1 MTAHT
6 IGTTSRP
13 ATDTAGSTATDV
25 AHDPTVVEIS
35 DLTISFDGRPAVR
48 EVSLSVGRGEV
59 VALVGESGSGKTL
72 TARAVLGLL
81 PDTAAASGSIVLN
94 GTETIGAAEK
104 DLRRLR
110 GTAAS
115 MIFQEP
121 QTALNPVRT
130 IGWQLAQALRAH
142 RPVGRA
148 AARARA
154 IELLEA
160 VDIPHPSRRI
170 DWYPH
175 QLSGGQKQR
184 VVIALALAGE
194 PDLLIADE
202 PTTALDV
209 TVQAEILAL
218 LRDLRDRTGASIL
231 LITHNLGVVADLA
244 DRVVVMRRGRVVE
257 HQDVAGLFAAPT
269 DPYTRVLLD
278 AIPSIEDIPTRDE
291 VAAADPAGTP
301 IVEVRAVAVD
311 YPARLGAPA
320 HRALEDITLHL
331 DAGEVL
337 GVVGESGSGKSTL
350 GRAILGLLP
359 AAAGDIDVFG
369 IDPARSKRT
378 ARRDFHR
385 RVGLIHQDP
394 AASLDPRRTIGQ
406 SIAEP
411 LIVHRLAA
419 KAALDRR
426 VTDLL
431 EAVELPRSWV
441 HRRPHEL
448 SGGQRQRVAFAR
460 ALAAQPDLIVAD
472 EPTSALDVSVQEAI
486 LDLFTRLRSE
496 RGFSAVFISHDLAVV
511 GRVSDRV
518 AVLRAGRIV
527 EIGTP
532 EEVFAHPR
540 QEYTRRLVA
549 AVPVPDPARQRE
561 RREAQL
567 PLVTTG

>member
-1 MTAHT
+1 MTANT
-6 IGTTSRP
+6 IVGAP
-13 ATDTAGSTATDV
+13 ASAAPAEATRSARV
-25 AHDPTVVEIS
+25 LAIS
-35 DLTISFDGRPAVR
+35 HLGIDFGDHNAVR
-48 EVSLSVGRGEV
+48 DFSLSVRRGEV
-59 VALVGESGSGKTL
+59 VALVGESGSGKTP
-72 TARAVLGLL
+72 TARAILGLL
-81 PDTAAASGSIVLN
+81 PDTATATGSVILDGIEV
-94 GTETIGAAEK
+94 IGATEK
-104 DLRRLR
+104 KLETLR

-130 IGWQLAQALRAH
+130 IGWQIAQALRAH
-142 RPVGRA
+142 RKIDRA

-160 VDIPHPSRRI
+160 VDIPHPTRRI

-194 PDLLIADE
+194 PELLIADE

-209 TVQAEILAL
+209 TVQAEILDL
-218 LRDLRDRTGASIL
+218 LRDLRDRTGAAIL

-244 DRVVVMRRGRVVE
+244 DRVVVMRRGTVIE
-257 HQDVAGLFAAPT
+257 QNAVATLFAIPS
-269 DPYTRVLLD
+269 DPYTRTLLD
-278 AIPSIEDIPTRDE
+278 AIPSIEDIP
-291 VAAADPAGTP
+291 AATKTSTDGTGSAPTPAIIDLRT
-301 IVEVRAVAVD
+301 VAVD

-320 HRALEDITLHL
+320 HRALEDITLHIEP
-331 DAGEVL
+331 GEVL

-350 GRAILGLLP
+350 GRVLVGLLP
-359 AAAGDIDVFG
+359 AAAGAIEVFG
-369 IDPARSKRT
+369 IDPARSNRRT
-378 ARRDFHR
+378 RRDFHR

-411 LIVHRLAA
+411 LVVHRLASGA
-419 KAALDRR
+419 EVEKR
-426 VTDLL
+426 VAELL
-431 EAVELPRSWV
+431 EAVELPRNWV

-460 ALAAQPDLIVAD
+460 ALAAEPDLIVAD

-496 RGFSAVFISHDLAVV
+496 RGFEAVFISHDLAVV
-511 GRVSDRV
+511 GRVADRV
-518 AVLRAGRIV
+518 AVLRAGRVV

-532 EEVFAHPR
+532 HEVFAHPR
-540 QEYTRRLVA
+540 EDYTQRLVA
-549 AVPVPDPARQRE
+549 AVPVPDPSRQRA
-561 RREAQL
+561 RREAQRAAA
-567 PLVTTG
+567 TAGR